1 MAAPNSNTNT
11 HANTNTNTN
20 TNPHPH
26 PNQGVPCSVCGAPGV
41 CHHKYSHIRY
51 HAIGVQGPLFQPD
64 NDFGPSEAEWN
75 TPIEQERKE
84 QRNQPGRPS
93 DGNEGQH
100 SHRSMGGTNDG
111 GVQARPPL
119 PPPAPSRSSS
129 DGGQDEK
136 SLIGSPLSTSNGS
149 NKSYCSRCLKQHRA
163 CDEVQPV
170 CGLCARSGQPC
181 LWPPYPMSLAGLE
194 QFETE
199 GGVCQ
204 PSRPGYPVPEGP

>member
-11 HANTNTNTN
+11 HANTN

-51 HAIGVQGPLFQPD
+51 YAIGVQGPLFQPH
-64 NDFGPSEAEWN
+64 NDFGPSETEWD
-75 TPIEQERKE
+75 TPTEQELEE
-84 QRNQPGRPS
+84 QRNQPERPS
-93 DGNEGQH
+93 DGNDGQH
-100 SHRSMGGTNDG
+100 SHRSVGSTKDG
-111 GVQARPPL
+111 GIQAPPP
-119 PPPAPSRSSS
+119 PPPAASGSGS
-129 DGGQDEK
+129 DNGQAKK
-136 SLIGSPLSTSNGS
+136 SLNGSPLSTSNES
-149 NKSYCSRCLKQHRA
+149 NKSYCSRCLKQHGA

-194 QFETE
+194 QFEAK

-204 PSRPGYPVPEGP
+204 PSRPGYPAPEDP